1 MTPPTFDTDEEV
13 RRWNKRAE
21 YLRACS
27 AETVLKILR
36 QATRLQEVNPNTT
49 DKAALDVA
57 VHQQMQLD
65 WMEQHPRDPVQKA
78 LLDLAKLPE
87 AERARITQLI
97 LESESVRR
105 RNPGEA
111 EDDVTGGAGETP
123 GGHQGTGGD

>member
-1 MTPPTFDTDEEV
+1 MKRDAV
-13 RRWNKRAE
+13 YYHNKRAE
-21 YLRACS
+21 YLRAAS
-27 AETVLKILR
+27 PETLDKIVAQSR
-36 QATRLQEVNPNTT
+36 RLLEKNPHMTVE
-49 DKAALDVA
+49 DSMALA

-111 EDDVTGGAGETP
+111 EDDDTGSAGETP
-123 GGHQGTGGD
+123 GRHQGTGGD

>member
-1 MTPPTFDTDEEV
+1 MTRDAAYYH
-13 RRWNKRAE
+13 NKRAE
-21 YLRACS
+21 YLRA
-27 AETVLKILR
+27 APPETLDKIVAQSR
-36 QATRLQEVNPNTT
+36 RLLEKNPHTT
-49 DKAALDVA
+49 VEDSMALA

-65 WMEQHPRDPVQKA
+65 WMEEHPRDPVQKA

-111 EDDVTGGAGETP
+111 EDDDTGSAGETP
-123 GGHQGTGGD
+123 GRHQGTGGD